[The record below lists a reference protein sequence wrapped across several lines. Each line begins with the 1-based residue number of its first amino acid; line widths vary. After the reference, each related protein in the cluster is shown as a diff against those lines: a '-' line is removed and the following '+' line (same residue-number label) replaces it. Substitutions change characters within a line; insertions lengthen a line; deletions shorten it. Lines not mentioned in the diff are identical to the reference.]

1 MIENVYFW
9 LHMQN
14 VILVALGG
22 AIGASLRYVLSI
34 AINNSTNFGFNAGT
48 LSVNL
53 IGSLVI
59 GLIMGWLSLQTNTTP
74 KLYFLLVVGLLGGF
88 TTFSSFSYDNFQML
102 TDGLYKPFILYFLIS
117 NIGGIL
123 LAVLGYKLIAN
134 NFNIG

>member
-1 MIENVYFW
+1 MHTFG
-9 LHMQN
+9 HMQN
-14 VILVALGG
+14 VLLVALGG

-34 AINNSTNFGFNAGT
+34 AINNASNFSLNAGT

-53 IGSLVI
+53 IGSLAI

-74 KLYFLLVVGLLGGF
+74 KLYFLLVVGVLGGF

-102 TDGLYKPFILYFLIS
+102 TDGFYKSFILYILVS

-123 LAVLGYKLIAN
+123 FAILGYKIMAN
-134 NFNIG
+134 NFNL